1 MNINYIY
8 IKRTLIVFFCLSACY
23 VLLNLT
29 LAILGKPKNTEFSFR
44 PITAT
49 SFNTVIEENMSQ
61 SSTLVGFNYKI
72 IGYRAGAQ
80 RASVIVEKDNQT
92 FVVQQGDLLENKYKL
107 ISVDSELAIF
117 SQNGKS
123 YKLSTSLQLNN

>member
-8 IKRTLIVFFCLSACY
+8 IKRTLIVFLCLLACY
-23 VLLNLT
+23 VLLNLM
-29 LAILGKPKNTEFSFR
+29 LALLDKPKNIEFSFR
-44 PITAT
+44 PITAS

-61 SSTLVGFNYKI
+61 SSALVGFNYKL

-92 FVVQQGDLLENKYKL
+92 FVVQQGELLENKYKL
-107 ISVDSELAIF
+107 ISVNSELAIF